1 MRKNGEF
8 FRKVG
13 NTRIVPFALRV
24 ALIFAVFMLVSNFT
38 TNYINLTLHQEAL
51 VEQLRLLLIENLK
64 ELYTYA
70 GNQYEIYE
78 IQKDIQR
85 VQEALT
91 NKAQMSFKNRGSF
104 FALVYPDG
112 EVLAAAGA
120 DASSLALAVVGE
132 MNKLQ
137 SEGKNDGFLSVD
149 VGRESYVVVYK
160 YHPRWKAYLIRGEK
174 LSEFY
179 AKSRRIFW
187 IVLGIIGIISLF
199 LTWVG
204 LRLLRS
210 TTRYLQ
216 VITDSILTMSKE
228 QRLDIIDLRGASN
241 DDITFLGAAFNSLSS
256 TVNNLLFIFKK
267 FVNKD
272 IALQAYREKEV
283 RLEGREREL
292 TILFSDIKSFTF
304 ITETLGTDIIKLL
317 NLHYDRA
324 IREVLSR
331 EGIIGS
337 IIGDALL
344 AVFGV
349 LEGGKNKSY
358 QALHAAYGIQQM
370 AQSLRERMREKKER
384 LTQLKQHFTEEEEQ
398 LFKAV
403 MLEVGVGI
411 DGGRVFY
418 GNIGSYERMTNTVIG
433 DNVNAASRLEGLT
446 RVYNVPVIC
455 SEYVKNDIEKN
466 GYGGEFVFVELD
478 QVHVKGKTEAK
489 RIYWPVFARD
499 VDESFQSEIQRFQEA
514 LHYYYEG
521 DWRKAETLFRELS
534 LPCCRVFLE
543 RISDKTP
550 PKGWSGI
557 WTMTSK

>member
-1 MRKNGEF
+1 MAGKPLR
-8 FRKVG
+8 RVG
-13 NTRIVPFALRV
+13 KTRIVPFALRI
-24 ALIFAVFMLVSNFT
+24 ALIFSVFMLVSNFA

-51 VEQLRLLLIENLK
+51 VEQLRLLLVENLK

-78 IQKDIQR
+78 IQKDLDQ
-85 VQEALT
+85 VKNTLT
-91 NKAQMSFKNRGSF
+91 NKATMTFKNKGSF
-104 FALVYPDG
+104 FVIVDPAG
-112 EVLAAAGA
+112 EVIAAAGSGA
-120 DASSLALAVVGE
+120 EAVGHAVLE
-132 MNKLQ
+132 TLLQ
-137 SEGKNDGFLSVD
+137 RQNQGTDDGFLSARAE
-149 VGRESYVVVYK
+149 GKEYVFVYK
-160 YHPRWKAYLIRGEK
+160 YHPRWKAFLLRGEK
-174 LSEFY
+174 LQEFY
-179 AKSRRIFW
+179 AKSRQIFW
-187 IVLGIIGIISLF
+187 IVLGLIVVISLL

-204 LRLLRS
+204 LRLIRS
-210 TTRYLQ
+210 ATKYLQ
-216 VITDSILTMSKE
+216 VMTESILKMTQE

-256 TVNNLLFIFKK
+256 TVNNLLFIFRK

-292 TILFSDIKSFTF
+292 TVLFSDIKSFTF

-324 IREVLSR
+324 IREVLNR

-358 QALHAAYGIQQM
+358 QALQAAYGIQRV
-370 AQSLRERMREKKER
+370 AQSLRDKMQEKKQR
-384 LTQLKQHFTEEEEQ
+384 LLELKQSFTEEEER
-398 LFKAV
+398 LLKAV

-433 DNVNAASRLEGLT
+433 DNVNSASRLEGLT
-446 RVYNVPVIC
+446 RVYGVPVIC
-455 SEYVKNDIEKN
+455 SEYVKQDVEGN
-466 GYGGEFVFVELD
+466 GYGEEFLFVELD
-478 QVHVKGKTEAK
+478 QVQVKGKTEGK
-489 RIYWPVFARD
+489 RIFWPLFRSQI
-499 VDESFQSEIQRFQEA
+499 DEKREQEIKIFEKA
-514 LHYYYEG
+514 LQAYYEG
-521 DWRKAETLFRELS
+521 EWEKAEEWYRQIS
-534 LPCCRVFLE
+534 LPCAAVFLE
-543 RISDKTP
+543 RIEGKKP

>member
-1 MRKNGEF
+1 MGQKL
-8 FRKVG
+8 FRKIG
-13 NTRIVPFALRV
+13 KTRIFPFSLRV
-24 ALIFAVFMLVSNFT
+24 AFIFSVFMLVSNFA
-38 TNYINLTLHQEAL
+38 TNYINIALHQEAL
-51 VEQLRLLLIENLK
+51 VEQLRLLLVENLK
-64 ELYTYA
+64 EIYTYA

-78 IQKDIQR
+78 IQKDLNQ
-85 VQEALT
+85 VQTALT
-91 NKAQMSFKNRGSF
+91 NRAKTTFKNAGAI
-104 FALVYPDG
+104 FAMLDANG
-112 EVLAAAGA
+112 NVLAAVGA
-120 DASSLALAVVGE
+120 DAENVGKETLSLLLENQAKGTE
-132 MNKLQ
+132 
-137 SEGKNDGFLSVD
+137 DGFLFFKL
-149 VGRESYVVVYK
+149 GREDYILVYK
-160 YHPRWKAYLIRGEK
+160 YHPRWKAFIIRGER
-174 LSEFY
+174 LREFY
-179 AKSRRIFW
+179 ARSNQIFW
-187 IVLGIIGIISLF
+187 IVLVLIIVISLL

-210 TTRYLQ
+210 VTKYLH
-216 VITDSILTMSKE
+216 VITESILKMTQE
-228 QRLDIIDLRGASN
+228 QHLDLIDLRGASN

-256 TVNNLLFIFKK
+256 TVNNLLFIFRK

-283 RLEGREREL
+283 RLEGREKEL

-324 IREVLSR
+324 IREILHR
-331 EGIIGS
+331 DGIIGS

-358 QALHAAYGIQQM
+358 QALQAAYGIQTV
-370 AQSLRERMREKKER
+370 ARSLREKMQEKKRR
-384 LTQLKQHFTEEEEQ
+384 LLELKQDFTEEEER

-446 RVYNVPVIC
+446 RVYGVPVIC
-455 SEYVKNDIEKN
+455 SEYVKNDVEFN
-466 GYGGEFVFVELD
+466 GYGEEFVFVELD
-478 QVHVKGKTEAK
+478 QVQVKGKTQGK
-489 RIYWPVFARD
+489 RIYWPLLRREMHEETKRDIELFAR
-499 VDESFQSEIQRFQEA
+499 A
-514 LHYYYEG
+514 LQHYYVGEWEEAERL
-521 DWRKAETLFRELS
+521 WRGTS
-534 LPCCRVFLE
+534 LPCVPVFLE
-543 RISDKTP
+543 RIEGKKP
-550 PKGWSGI
+550 PKGWNGI